1 MSTEKKQ
8 GTIWSYNPAKFVGS
22 IIDDKNQRYFFHRS
36 TILSGPPEPTLTA
49 KVLVVLDKTQPAPGK
64 LPIAREIEVLEEIKS
79 EPVLSEAA
87 KILAD
92 RSENGNKA

>member
-8 GTIWSYNPAKFVGS
+8 RAIWSYNPTKFVGS

-49 KVLVVLDKTQPAPGK
+49 KVLFVIDKTQPAPGK
-64 LPIAREIEVLEEIKS
+64 LPIAREIEILEDVKVEIS
-79 EPVLSEAA
+79 PQD
-87 KILAD
+87 ILAG
-92 RSENGNKA
+92 RSSNPEAN